1 MQRNE
6 IRRDVGTVIVTQC
19 SATAM
24 QLNAVQCNATRCN
37 MQQEQDSTSNTSAYV
52 SFSYD
57 ESAILGYK
65 CMNFLLN
72 CMLEV
77 SVGC

>member
-1 MQRNE
+1 MQRNA
-6 IRRDVGTVIVTQC
+6 IRRDIRNVTQC

-37 MQQEQDSTSNTSAYV
+37 MQQEQDSTTNTTAYV

-57 ESAILGYK
+57 ESTIQGYK
-65 CMNFLLN
+65 CKNVLLN
-72 CMLEV
+72 CMLKV
-77 SVGC
+77 SLDC